1 MNDTINTEGEVI
13 AFAIIEDDDIDITVE
28 PIVNKEDDNVV
39 HDFLEKR
46 KAQFKAIKLDR
57 RRIKIYI
64 TIGIIS
70 IISLTVLLLESPV
83 FSVNKLKIVEA
94 KGSPKLSA
102 ENLASLNKDLSNI
115 KGQQMYR
122 SNFDASQSK
131 LNKLTYVENVT
142 FKKEWP
148 SSVTVTIKQR
158 TPIATIKTDKGYVL
172 IDSKNIVFAKVA
184 EYQMGLPVLRGFD
197 NVTMSKAINDVN
209 YLKIIKDAPDE
220 IDGQIAYVEKKE
232 SKYEVTL
239 TDGILIK
246 LGDISL
252 LKEKL
257 SIAWSIILTKNR
269 ADLGYIDVSV
279 PSLPVTAKL

>member
-1 MNDTINTEGEVI
+1 MDDTINTEGEVI

-94 KGSPKLSA
+94 KG
-102 ENLASLNKDLSNI
+102 
-115 KGQQMYR
+115 
-122 SNFDASQSK
+122 K

>member
-1 MNDTINTEGEVI
+1 M
-13 AFAIIEDDDIDITVE
+13 
-28 PIVNKEDDNVV
+28 
-39 HDFLEKR
+39 
-46 KAQFKAIKLDR
+46 
-57 RRIKIYI
+57 
-64 TIGIIS
+64 
-70 IISLTVLLLESPV
+70 LLLESPV